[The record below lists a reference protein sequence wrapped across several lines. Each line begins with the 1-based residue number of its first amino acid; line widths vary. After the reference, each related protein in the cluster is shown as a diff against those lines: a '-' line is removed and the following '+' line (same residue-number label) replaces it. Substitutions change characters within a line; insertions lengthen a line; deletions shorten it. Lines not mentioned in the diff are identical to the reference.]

1 MQSPATRCRPGAASR
16 GDVQSKCQGV
26 LAVRWDC
33 PAAARH
39 IDTPVFWGGYGC
51 LEGAGCR
58 AAIVADALELETGS
72 GSGPVDEGLEV
83 QRAVV
88 VVHVPF
94 EVIGLLHCAARVD
107 CVAAEAFWAEECFRL
122 GGEVEG
128 YVGQGHARGGVAGGA
143 AVVLVVAPE
152 IGARAGHQQ
161 VAVAGRRVDG
171 EVAAAPAV
179 ETAELVAVGVAQDH
193 VIHGSDAEID
203 GYGALAVA
211 QKVDIAAIAVEEE
224 IASEGS
230 PALGHGRDDTEL
242 PRGGQG
248 VLATARPCKRMGVS
262 YNSERN
268 PGAFTASNVV

>member
-1 MQSPATRCRPGAASR
+1 MQSPATRCRSGAASR

-26 LAVRWDC
+26 LAVRWFC
-33 PAAARH
+33 LAAARH

-58 AAIVADALELETGS
+58 AAIAADALELETGS

-83 QRAVV
+83 QRA
-88 VVHVPF
+88 
-94 EVIGLLHCAARVD
+94 IAID
-107 CVAAEAFWAEECFRL
+107 L
-122 GGEVEG
+122 G
-128 YVGQGHARGGVAGGA
+128 
-143 AVVLVVAPE
+143 
-152 IGARAGHQQ
+152 
-161 VAVAGRRVDG
+161 
-171 EVAAAPAV
+171 
-179 ETAELVAVGVAQDH
+179 
-193 VIHGSDAEID
+193 
-203 GYGALAVA
+203 VA

-230 PALGHGRDDTEL
+230 PAHGHGRDDTEL